1 MSNKIALMVEFG
13 VKPDRRAEFL
23 NLMRSH
29 AKLTLDSEPGCEQF
43 DVLDPAGFNNGNE
56 DGSVFLYE
64 LYTDQAAV
72 DAHMGSALLASTR
85 GSYDDMITSKRVV
98 WCAVT

>member
-1 MSNKIALMVEFG
+1 
-13 VKPDRRAEFL
+13 
-23 NLMRSH
+23 MRQFSQPPRECCD
-29 AKLTLDSEPGCEQF
+29 TPGCSLLYGHAGVHF
-43 DVLDPAGFNNGNE
+43 IARKRRPPDVLDPAGFNNGNE